1 MGKDLPKKEFFSYV
15 GKLKESHYPYAPQ
28 WLKTK
33 SGKFLVSWHGR
44 PYYMTEWVTGRGL
57 NREPEDYVS
66 LGKALGHLHK
76 LRRIHR
82 TPTPLYTQQRIKT
95 FKAQSHLF
103 QQHLNYI
110 RNKNNESSRW
120 LEKHGEH
127 CVQLSNE
134 AWGIFQDPKVRRL
147 LAREKRH
154 PTLVHGDVTIPNI
167 VIHHRGLVLIDWDC
181 LRTESMYYEVAKTLA
196 NTTAFKPTLID
207 GFLQGYES
215 IRPLKSSERLLIS
228 ALFRFPRE
236 AWNVARKTA
245 TGRSYHEL
253 DILDQTWS
261 DRLNA
266 INHLDKWAKR

>member
-1 MGKDLPKKEFFSYV
+1 MPNRYQKSKFKAITKQYGLDLIRIKTHDSLYKKNAVYCATTNKGKFLVKALNTRSMGKDLPKKEFFSYV
-15 GKLKESHYPYAPQ
+15 RKLKESHYPYAPQ
-28 WLKTK
+28 WLKTR
-33 SGKFLVSWHGR
+33 SGKFLVGWHGR
-44 PYYMTEWVTGRGL
+44 PYYMTEWVTGRAL

-82 TPTPLYTQQRIKT
+82 TPTPPYTQQRIKT

-110 RNKNNESSRW
+110 RHKNNESSRW

-134 AWGIFQDPKVRRL
+134 AWGILQDPKVKRL

-167 VIHHRGLVLIDWDC
+167 VIHHRG
-181 LRTESMYYEVAKTLA
+181 RFLA
-196 NTTAFKPTLID
+196 GL
-207 GFLQGYES
+207 
-215 IRPLKSSERLLIS
+215 
-228 ALFRFPRE
+228 
-236 AWNVARKTA
+236 
-245 TGRSYHEL
+245 
-253 DILDQTWS
+253 
-261 DRLNA
+261 
-266 INHLDKWAKR
+266 